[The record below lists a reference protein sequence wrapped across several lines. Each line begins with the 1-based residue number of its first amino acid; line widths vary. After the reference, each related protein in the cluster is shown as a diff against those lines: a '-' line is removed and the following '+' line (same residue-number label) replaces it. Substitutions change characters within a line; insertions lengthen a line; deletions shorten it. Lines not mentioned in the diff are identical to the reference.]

1 MILRKLISPGMPGH
15 TLIIFVLLAFTFVL
29 PPAAAADN
37 SIRIAFSR
45 ETDFIDRLHTDS
57 MESAALSLAVY
68 DTLLYRDP
76 VSGHIRGLL
85 AESWSWNHTQ
95 DAIEFTLRNGVR
107 FHNGEPLNADDV
119 LFTINLLTDPANDV
133 HFRQRE
139 SSFGFIES
147 AEKLD
152 EFRVIVRLKQPS
164 PLAEHIFATRLI
176 IWPRTY
182 TQSNGGHLIH
192 RTAPVG
198 TGPYQVETIEPGK
211 QSVLTANR
219 DYFNA
224 AKPAASVD
232 RLIVSTVPDLQTQI
246 AELLQGSLDFIWG
259 VPADHARLLGAY
271 SRLTVSYADSA
282 RITFLSINASGR
294 NQYGLLTDLGIRQAV
309 DHAIDRES
317 ITTNLMAARA
327 EPLYYQCHP
336 AQQHCLSGT
345 RASASRFDPHKAK
358 YLLQTAG
365 YDAPVHLDIMLGS
378 DELRKV
384 GEVLQWQLQQVGI
397 GVSLRTYTLPAWRKK
412 FMAGESAMSLV
423 SYGGDLFDVAAT
435 LPTFFTLGPADYA
448 RDPVLARMVRLA
460 GSETEPGQRT
470 RRFEEALKYI
480 SEQVY
485 TVPLYTNPVSF
496 VFHSDLSYE
505 AGMLPFPD
513 MTRLRLSRLQEN

>member
-1 MILRKLISPGMPGH
+1 MISRKLTSPSMPGH
-15 TLIIFVLLAFTFVL
+15 TIIIFVLLAIVFVL
-29 PPAAAADN
+29 PPVAAADR

-76 VSGHIRGLL
+76 VSGDIRGLL
-85 AESWSWNHTQ
+85 AESWSWNPAR

-107 FHNGEPLNADDV
+107 FHNGEPLDADDV
-119 LFTINLLTDPANDV
+119 VFTINLLTDPANDV

-139 SSFGFIES
+139 SSFGFMES

-152 EFRVIVRLKQPS
+152 KLRVIVRLKQPS
-164 PLAEHIFATRLI
+164 PLAEHIFSTRLI
-176 IWPRTY
+176 VWPRTY
-182 TQSNGGHLIH
+182 TQNNGGHLIH

-198 TGPYQVETIEPGK
+198 TGPYRVAAIEPGK
-211 QSVLTANR
+211 QVMLTANR

-224 AKPAASVD
+224 SKPAATVD
-232 RLIVSTVPDLQTQI
+232 RLIVSTVPDLLTQI

-271 SRLTVSYADSA
+271 SRLTVSHADGA

-294 NQYGLLTDLGIRQAV
+294 NQYDLLTNLRIRRAV

-317 ITTNLMAARA
+317 ITANLMAARA

-336 AQQHCLSGT
+336 AQQHCLSG
-345 RASASRFDPHKAK
+345 AGGSASRFDPRKAK
-358 YLLQTAG
+358 SLLQAAG
-365 YDAPVHLDIMLGS
+365 HEEPVHLDIMLGS

-397 GVSLRTYTLPAWRKK
+397 DVSLRTYTLPAWRKK

-448 RDPVLARMVRLA
+448 RDPALARMVRLA
-460 GSETEPGQRT
+460 GSETDPDLRT
-470 RRFEEALKYI
+470 RKFEEALKYI

-485 TVPLYTNPVSF
+485 TVPLYTNPVGF
-496 VFHSDLSYE
+496 VFHSDLSYKP
-505 AGMLPFPD
+505 GMLPFPD
-513 MTRLRLSRLQEN
+513 MTRLRFLRAQEN